1 MSLLAAGIYVAFATN
16 KSAPAI
22 PDPEAMPKLHR
33 ECIYEYSSPEVV
45 VSRTLSLTSEAVL
58 YTQSCATQ
66 RKILDVLGQVPG
78 DERDEVIAR
87 AVDRALR

>member
-1 MSLLAAGIYVAFATN
+1 MYLRVLEVA
-16 KSAPAI
+16 
-22 PDPEAMPKLHR
+22 
-33 ECIYEYSSPEVV
+33 
-45 VSRTLSLTSEAVL
+45 VSQTLSLTSEDML

-66 RKILDVLGQVPG
+66 RKILDMLAQVPR